1 MQCREPGCF
10 FNFVFRK
17 YPLICHLG
25 PIEAGPEADRKGRS
39 VSGAAESGIYGG
51 ARMPLFRP
59 VLRIHK
65 KNPFDL
71 QLFSIKII
79 SFLKKH

>member
-1 MQCREPGCF
+1 LFSESL
-10 FNFVFRK
+10 
-17 YPLICHLG
+17 LICHLG
-25 PIEAGPEADRKGRS
+25 PIEAGPEADRQGRS

-51 ARMPLFRP
+51 ARMPLFWP

-71 QLFSIKII
+71 QLFSFKII